1 MRRAP
6 LAIAA
11 AVALACAAG
20 CASVPSSSPVQVVK
34 QVSGGEDAAPP
45 PGPVDGSNPLDLV
58 RDFVTASGSSTDK
71 HGAARRFLAPEALN
85 WDDAAGITV
94 LDGQIDTVP
103 APGAPNP
110 ATDKTTIRIRGTAIG
125 RVTTAGS
132 FEPAGATFQLDVDV
146 VRRDG
151 QWRISRLPDGVVVPL
166 STFRDNFRTVRLWFV
181 DPVRRM
187 VVADLR
193 YVPSVPAKAQ
203 GARVMELLL
212 GGPSGALLGA
222 ATSQLPAGSRL
233 RSNVAVSPDG
243 ALVVDLTRL
252 GELDEA
258 GRRLLAA
265 QIVLSLAE
273 VNVARVR
280 LLVDGEP
287 LLPDRVDWT
296 RDDVGPL
303 TAEAQPGADVP
314 ALVVSAGR
322 VAQLTGPTP
331 SAPLPGPVGN
341 GTYDAES
348 AASTADGQ
356 RLAVVTR
363 TPGGRT
369 LLVGGGTDGGVAPVP
384 LAAGT
389 MTRPSW
395 TPPGDE
401 VWTVLNSLTVARV
414 GVDGQG
420 RVRTGQVNADELAAL
435 GLISDLRLSRDGMRV
450 VAVVAGALFTA
461 AVARSIDGEV
471 AVRNVRRLRAVD
483 LGLVVAADWRSAES
497 VVAITGGADPE
508 VAQVSVD
515 GLNLQ
520 PVLGNNLTPPLTAV
534 AAAPSRP
541 LLVTDQGGVWSF
553 AGGEQDAWRQ
563 MLGGAP
569 NAVPNY
575 PG

>member
-1 MRRAP
+1 MRR
-6 LAIAA
+6 LAV
-11 AVALACAAG
+11 AVALVLAGAAG
-20 CASVPSSSPVQVVK
+20 CASVPSSSPVQVLR
-34 QVSGGEDAAPP
+34 QVSGGDDAAPP

-71 HGAARRFLAPEALN
+71 HGAARRFLAPEAAN

-103 APGAPNP
+103 APTAPNP
-110 ATDKTTIRIRGTAIG
+110 TTDRTTIRIRGTAIG
-125 RVTTAGS
+125 RVTSSGS
-132 FEPAGATFQLDVDV
+132 FEPGEATFQLDVDV
-146 VRRDG
+146 LRRDG

-166 STFRDNFRTVRLWFV
+166 SIFRDNYRTVRTWFV
-181 DPVRRM
+181 DPVRRV

-203 GARVMELLL
+203 AARVMELVL

-222 ATSQLPAGSRL
+222 VTSQLPAGARL

-243 ALVVDLTRL
+243 ALVVDLTHL
-252 GELDEA
+252 GDLDEP

-265 QIVLSLAE
+265 QVVLSLAE

-287 LLPDRVDWT
+287 LLPERTDWT
-296 RDDVGPL
+296 RDAVSTQSADV
-303 TAEAQPGADVP
+303 QPGADVP
-314 ALVVSAGR
+314 ALVVNAGR
-322 VAQLTGPTP
+322 VGQLTGPTP
-331 SAPLPGPVGN
+331 AAPLPGPVGN

-348 AASTADGQ
+348 AASTVDGQ

-363 TPGGRT
+363 SPTGRT
-369 LLVGGGTDGGVAPVP
+369 LLVGGGPAGGVAPVP
-384 LAAGT
+384 LTAKT

-395 TPPGDE
+395 TPTGDE
-401 VWTVLNSLTVARV
+401 VWTVLDATTVARV
-414 GVDGQG
+414 NVDPQG

-435 GLISDLRLSRDGMRV
+435 GPITDLRLSRDGMRV
-450 VAVVAGALFTA
+450 VAVVAGSLCTA

-471 AVRNVRRLRAVD
+471 AIRNVRRLRPAD
-483 LGLVVAADWRSAES
+483 LGQVVAADWRSTES
-497 VVAITGGADPE
+497 VVAITGGPDPQ

-515 GLNLQ
+515 GLSLQ

-563 MLGGAP
+563 VLGGAP